1 MRNRAKKKQGPI
13 HSLSRAWKQAGKR
26 NTRKK
31 SRQLGQK
38 EIRNYLQ
45 NL

>member
-1 MRNRAKKKQGPI
+1 MVRNEAKKSQGPCAAI
-13 HSLSRAWKQAGKR
+13 SQAWKKAIQK

-31 SRQLGQK
+31 SRQMAKLYIK
-38 EIRNYLQ
+38 